1 MPRGR
6 WFGVLVV
13 FAGMVGLIP
22 AMASPIT
29 IGSLVGSKN
38 ATLDGQAPLA
48 NTTVLSGDRLQVND
62 GLALVALNQGNR
74 MVLGRDTDVSFL
86 QEADGVTVSLT
97 SGNMSLYHSEASRG
111 FRVKIGDVTVVP
123 AEGYKTLGQV
133 AMVDGLVVVTAKDG
147 ALQIEKAGT
156 TKDVSQGKTITIAT
170 TAAEAPAPN
179 QSEPGNQHVK
189 RIKPAILL
197 ILGSAALVGGIAWAI
212 VATRSGTP
220 ASPSA
225 P

>member
-1 MPRGR
+1 
-6 WFGVLVV
+6 
-13 FAGMVGLIP
+13 
-22 AMASPIT
+22 
-29 IGSLVGSKN
+29 
-38 ATLDGQAPLA
+38 
-48 NTTVLSGDRLQVND
+48 
-62 GLALVALNQGNR
+62 

-86 QEADGVTVSLT
+86 RETDGVTVSLT
-97 SGNMSLYHSEASRG
+97 RGNMSLYHSEASRG

-156 TKDVSQGKTITIAT
+156 TKEVSQGKTITIPA
-170 TAAEAPAPN
+170 TAAGTPTPYP
-179 QSEPGNQHVK
+179 QGRRHLK
-189 RIKPAILL
+189 RIIRISPTALLL
-197 ILGSAALVGGIAWAI
+197 IGLGAGAGGIAWAI
-212 VATRSGTP
+212 LANSSSAP